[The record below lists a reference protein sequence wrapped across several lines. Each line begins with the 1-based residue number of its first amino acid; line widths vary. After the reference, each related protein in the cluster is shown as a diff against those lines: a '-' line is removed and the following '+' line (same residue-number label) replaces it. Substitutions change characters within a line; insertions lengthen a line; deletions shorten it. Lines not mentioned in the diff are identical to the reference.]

1 MGLATLRK
9 ESGLSLHQLAKKSGV
24 NYQKIYQIEKGTIKV
39 EHIMLRTAKRLADAL
54 NCTPEDLL
62 IPDKE
67 ETALAEEETSN
78 EGAAEDETV
87 GEKSAKDT

>member
-9 ESGLSLHQLAKKSGV
+9 NAGLSLHQLAKKSGV

-62 IPDKE
+62 TPDKE
-67 ETALAEEETSN
+67 ETALAGEETAN
-78 EGAAEDETV
+78 EDTA
-87 GEKSAKDT
+87 GEKSAEDT

>member
-9 ESGLSLHQLAKKSGV
+9 EAGLSLHQLAKKSGV

-62 IPDKE
+62 TPDEITPEETGSENIEEIPSDETDDEE
-67 ETALAEEETSN
+67 ETA
-78 EGAAEDETV
+78 EDT
-87 GEKSAKDT
+87 

>member
-9 ESGLSLHQLAKKSGV
+9 EAGLSLHQLAKKSGV

-62 IPDKE
+62 APDAVMSE
-67 ETALAEEETSN
+67 ETASENAEKIPADDTDGGEETA
-78 EGAAEDETV
+78 G
-87 GEKSAKDT
+87 DT

>member
-9 ESGLSLHQLAKKSGV
+9 EAGLSLHQLAKKSGV

-62 IPDKE
+62 TPDTATPE
-67 ETALAEEETSN
+67 ETVSENVEEILA
-78 EGAAEDETV
+78 DETDS
-87 GEKSAKDT
+87 GEEIAGDT

>member
-9 ESGLSLHQLAKKSGV
+9 EAGLSLKQLAKKSGI

-62 IPDKE
+62 IPDKIE
-67 ETALAEEETSN
+67 EQTIPDNGREDAN
-78 EGAAEDETV
+78 EDET
-87 GEKSAKDT
+87 GEKKGAEDA

>member
-9 ESGLSLHQLAKKSGV
+9 EAGLSLHQLAKKSGV

-62 IPDKE
+62 TPDEVTRGESVPENNE
-67 ETALAEEETSN
+67 EISASGTSDGEES
-78 EGAAEDETV
+78 AEDI
-87 GEKSAKDT
+87 